1 MGRNEI
7 SCYLKNIFQREVSK
21 NNFTLFFDKPR
32 PLQKS
37 LLASFSHTEIQLYYY
52 DNFNFYLLS
61 HLTLR
66 INILQINGLEV
77 YLK

>member
-1 MGRNEI
+1 MGKNEI

-37 LLASFSHTEIQLYYY
+37 SLTSFSHTKIQLYHY
-52 DNFNFYLLS
+52 DNFNFFLLS
-61 HLTLR
+61 HLTLH
-66 INILQINGLEV
+66 INILQINGLKV
-77 YLK
+77 YFV